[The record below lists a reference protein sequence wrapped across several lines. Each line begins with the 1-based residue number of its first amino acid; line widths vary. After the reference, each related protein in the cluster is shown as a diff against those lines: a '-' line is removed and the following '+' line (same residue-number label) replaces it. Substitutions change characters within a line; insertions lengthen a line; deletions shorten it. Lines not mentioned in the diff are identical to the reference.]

1 MGDKPH
7 WEGIYRDKAPDSVS
21 WYQEHP
27 GYSLELI
34 QAAGIGKGQPIID
47 IGGGA
52 SRLADLL
59 LDADYKDLTVLDIA
73 STALAHA
80 QRRLGERAQ
89 RITWLEADA
98 TDFSSGRR
106 YALWHDRAV
115 FHFLTDS
122 ADRWRYLDNL
132 RQSLLPKAQVI
143 IATFAPDGPE
153 QCSGLPVVRY
163 DAAKITRLFGEYLV
177 LQETRNEAHR
187 TPSGKVQHFSYFRC
201 SLSAI
206 PLSRDVRNGYSHRA
220 IFRE

>member
-52 SRLADLL
+52 SRLAGLL
-59 LDADYKDLTVLDIA
+59 LGAGYMDLTVLDIA

-115 FHFLTDS
+115 FHFLTAP
-122 ADRWRYLDNL
+122 ADRQRYLANL
-132 RQSLLPKAQVI
+132 RQSLLPGGQVI
-143 IATFAPDGPE
+143 IATFAADGPE
-153 QCSGLPVVRY
+153 QCSGLPVERY
-163 DAAKITRLFGEYLV
+163 DAKKISAVLGDGFA
-177 LQETRNEAHR
+177 LQESRAEAHR
-187 TPSGKVQHFSYFRC
+187 TPAGKTQHFQYFRLG
-201 SLSAI
+201 SQ
-206 PLSRDVRNGYSHRA
+206 
-220 IFRE
+220 